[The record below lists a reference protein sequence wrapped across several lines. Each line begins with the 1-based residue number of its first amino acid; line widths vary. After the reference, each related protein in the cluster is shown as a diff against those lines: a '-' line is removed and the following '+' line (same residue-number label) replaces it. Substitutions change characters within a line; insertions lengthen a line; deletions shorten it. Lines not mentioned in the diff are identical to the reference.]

1 MEKSD
6 LMGRIIS
13 WNEAAAFCREKHLVG
28 QKIVFTNGV
37 FDLLHRGHIEYL
49 AEAKNLGDYLLVGVN
64 DDESARLLGKGDG
77 RPVNSEDDRLIVI
90 AALESVDLVILFQ
103 QDTPLDLIELLQP
116 DVLVKGS
123 DYAEDDV
130 VGGKEVKER
139 GGEVVLVPLRTGYS
153 STQLLERIRS
163 VHTGPAAVD

>member
-13 WNEAAAFCREKHLVG
+13 WNEAAAFCREKHLDG

-163 VHTGPAAVD
+163 LHTGPAAVD

>member
-1 MEKSD
+1 VEKSD

-13 WNEAAAFCREKHLVG
+13 WNDAAAFCREKHLGG
-28 QKIVFTNGV
+28 QTIVFTNGV
-37 FDLLHRGHIEYL
+37 FDLLHRGHVEYL
-49 AEAKNLGDYLLVGVN
+49 AEARSLGDYLLVGVN
-64 DDESARLLGKGDG
+64 DDESARQLGKGDG

-90 AALESVDLVILFQ
+90 AALESVDLVVLFQ
-103 QDTPLDLIELLQP
+103 QATPLDLIELLQP

-123 DYAEDDV
+123 DYAEEDV

-163 VHTGPAAVD
+163 AHTGPAAVD

>member
-6 LMGRIIS
+6 LMGKIVN
-13 WNEAAAFCREKHLVG
+13 WNEAAAFCRKKHLDG
-28 QKIVFTNGV
+28 KKIVFTNGV

-64 DDESARLLGKGDG
+64 DDESARRLGKGDG
-77 RPVNSEDDRLIVI
+77 RPVNSEDDRSIVI
-90 AALESVDLVILFQ
+90 ASLESVDLVIPFQ

-130 VGGKEVKER
+130 VGGKELIER
-139 GGEVVLVPLRTGYS
+139 GGEVVLIPLRAGYS
-153 STQLLERIRS
+153 STQLLERILS
-163 VHTGPAAVD
+163 AYTGPAEVD

>member
-6 LMGRIIS
+6 LMGKIVS
-13 WNEAAAFCREKHLVG
+13 WNEAAAFCRKKHLDG
-28 QKIVFTNGV
+28 KKIVFTNGV

-64 DDESARLLGKGDG
+64 DDESARRLGKGDG
-77 RPVNSEDDRLIVI
+77 RPVNSEDDRSIVI
-90 AALESVDLVILFQ
+90 AALESVDLVIPFQ

-123 DYAEDDV
+123 DYTEDDIA
-130 VGGKEVKER
+130 GGKELIER
-139 GGEVVLVPLRTGYS
+139 GGEVVLVPLRAGYS
-153 STQLLERIRS
+153 STQLLERILS
-163 VHTGPAAVD
+163 AYTGPAEVD